1 MLKDLKLRSLTT
13 DSKLSLLI
21 LLWILDKIVM
31 MILFL
36 MFQWVGTLPK
46 PWWILAKQNP
56 HSCLL
61 MKRKSPEDRLKKY
74 MDHKYN
80 QSNITT
86 LLNMVQSVVKE
97 NEELKNRLAIVE
109 QILHMHLPIIE

>member
-1 MLKDLKLRSLTT
+1 
-13 DSKLSLLI
+13 
-21 LLWILDKIVM
+21 
-31 MILFL
+31 
-36 MFQWVGTLPK
+36 
-46 PWWILAKQNP
+46 
-56 HSCLL
+56 

-80 QSNITT
+80 QSNVTT
-86 LLNMVQSVVKE
+86 LLNMVQSVIKE